1 MGEDVV
7 DASGAAEEAGAGDG
21 GEDCGGRRSAA
32 SECNVFS
39 SAGTE
44 VMTKWWRQNLLLRL
58 VLLDRWAGERRED
71 DCDERD

>member
-7 DASGAAEEAGAGDG
+7 DASGAAEEADAGDG

-32 SECNVFS
+32 TECNGFA

-44 VMTKWWRQNLLLRL
+44 VTIE
-58 VLLDRWAGERRED
+58 VVVAGSAIAAED
-71 DCDERD
+71 SAGFAG

>member
-7 DASGAAEEAGAGDG
+7 DASGAAEEADAGDG

-32 SECNVFS
+32 TECNGFA

-44 VMTKWWRQNLLLRL
+44 VMTD
-58 VLLDRWAGERRED
+58 VVVAGSATTAED
-71 DCDERD
+71 SAG

>member
-7 DASGAAEEAGAGDG
+7 DASGAAEEADAGDDG
-21 GEDCGGRRSAA
+21 DCGCRGSAA

-44 VMTKWWRQNLLLRL
+44 VMTEVVAAGSATAAGYAGL
-58 VLLDRWAGERRED
+58 VGW
-71 DCDERD
+71 

>member
-21 GEDCGGRRSAA
+21 GEDCGCRRSVA

-39 SAGTE
+39 SAGIE
-44 VMTKWWRQNLLLRL
+44 VMTEVVTAGSATAAGFAGL
-58 VLLDRWAGERRED
+58 VGG
-71 DCDERD
+71 